1 MKAYL
6 VTTLVIDHD
15 GLGSDGIVTEME
27 NVRYPN
33 RCIAPR
39 VQEVT
44 EFDIGEWDDDHPL
57 NKRGTDVKAYLTSTL
72 MPKEG
77 T

>member
-6 VTTLVIDHD
+6 VTTLVIDFD

-33 RCIAPR
+33 RCLAPS
-39 VQEVT
+39 VQEIT
-44 EFDIGEWDDDHPL
+44 EFDIGEWDDSHPL
-57 NKRGTDVKAYLTSTL
+57 NKRGTNVTDYLTSTL
-72 MPKEG
+72 MPKD
-77 T
+77 

>member
-6 VTTLVIDHD
+6 VTTLVIDFD

-33 RCIAPR
+33 RCIAPS
-39 VQEVT
+39 VQEIVG
-44 EFDIGEWDDDHPL
+44 FDIGEWNDDHPL
-57 NKRGTDVKAYLTSTL
+57 NKRGTNVTDYLTSTL
-72 MPKEG
+72 MPKD
-77 T
+77 

>member
-6 VTTLVIDHD
+6 LTVLIVDHD
-15 GLGSDGIVTEME
+15 EVGSNDIKTILQET
-27 NVRYPN
+27 RYPN

-39 VQEVT
+39 VQSIREA
-44 EFDIGEWDDDHPL
+44 DIGEWDDDHPL
-57 NKRGTDVKAYLTSTL
+57 NFTDISEDTL
-72 MPKEG
+72 KEYFK